1 MGGELAR
8 RGYIETIRGRRGG
21 MRLARPAE
29 QITVGEIIRWT
40 EAPLELVECFNASD
54 AMVSDI
60 SSVASD
66 YLYSRKPLAIVDMR
80 VTERALDEEY
90 PVARAAYVLDGRGD
104 IEAVLDEFVG
114 YDPLADLR
122 AAGFPEP
129 VIAAVDA
136 LTRRPDEPGDNYYAR
151 VAADPLAL
159 RVKRADIAD
168 NSSPERLGRLDEA
181 TQIRLRHKYAHAL
194 ATLAAYELPR

>member
-1 MGGELAR
+1 MGRRYAARLAPTRPDATSKGQRMIPLDELVGRAEALAR
-8 RGYIETIRGRRGG
+8 SAHAGQVDKAG
-21 MRLARPAE
+21 
-29 QITVGEIIRWT
+29 
-40 EAPLELVECFNASD
+40 APYAQHPERVAAAVTGDPQAQAAAWLHDVVEDTST
-54 AMVSDI
+54 S
-60 SSVASD
+60 
-66 YLYSRKPLAIVDMR
+66 
-80 VTERALDEEY
+80 
-90 PVARAAYVLDGRGD
+90 
-104 IEAVLDEFVG
+104 
-114 YDPLADLR
+114 LADLR

-168 NSSPERLGRLDEA
+168 NSSRERLGRLDEA
-181 TQIRLRHKYAHAL
+181 TQIPLRHKYAHAL

>member
-1 MGGELAR
+1 MTGDPQAQAAAWLHD
-8 RGYIETIRGRRGG
+8 
-21 MRLARPAE
+21 
-29 QITVGEIIRWT
+29 V
-40 EAPLELVECFNASD
+40 VEDTST
-54 AMVSDI
+54 S
-60 SSVASD
+60 
-66 YLYSRKPLAIVDMR
+66 
-80 VTERALDEEY
+80 
-90 PVARAAYVLDGRGD
+90 
-104 IEAVLDEFVG
+104 
-114 YDPLADLR
+114 LADLR

-168 NSSPERLGRLDEA
+168 NSSPERLGGLDEA